1 MTTTSIRSEEGTA
14 RPAQTAQTAQTA
26 RPAQTAQTTRLPHP
40 GRLRNPLAA
49 FAGFPRAI
57 WVVFAGTVVNRV
69 GFLVGPFLVFFLG
82 SRGIPSSQTPY
93 VLGALGAGNLVGPAV
108 GGWLADR
115 HSRRL
120 TMLAGLLGTAA
131 AQGALFAAPNV
142 ATMALAAMALS
153 STATMV
159 SPAASATLADHV
171 GPARRREAFA
181 LIGWAVNIGTAVAG
195 ILGGYLAAHGYWM
208 LFAIDA
214 GTSVLYAAIV
224 AALLPAGRGSQ
235 EAGAVPAAA
244 STLPTAP
251 TLTEAGAVAAAT
263 SAPPTAPELAEPVG
277 TSAVAAEATTALT
290 AAPTTPP
297 GPRSGSSSGS
307 GYGVVLRDRLV
318 RKLLP
323 LFGIQLFIYSLTE
336 SALPLAIR
344 TDGLSPTVMGM
355 AAAVNAGIVV
365 ALQPLATSA
374 LARFHRTPVTLAAG
388 ALISLG
394 VALTGLAHTPAA
406 YAATVVVWS
415 LGEVASGGVQAALV
429 ADLAPAAAR
438 GRYQGAFSWT
448 WGVARFLALA
458 AGTTAY
464 TLIGPAFLW
473 WSVLA
478 IGATAIAGIA
488 ALSPAIDRRTAGQA

>member
-1 MTTTSIRSEEGTA
+1 MTTTSIRPEECVQAPAAGRGGHPTRPERPTRPTRTA
-14 RPAQTAQTAQTA
+14 RPDRTT
-26 RPAQTAQTTRLPHP
+26 RPA
-40 GRLRNPLAA
+40 RLRNPLAA

-82 SRGIPSSQTPY
+82 SRGIASSQTPY

-115 HSRRL
+115 HSRKL

-131 AQGALFAAPNV
+131 AQGALFAAPNA
-142 ATMALAAMALS
+142 ATMALAAIALS
-153 STATMV
+153 ATATMV
-159 SPAASATLADHV
+159 SPAASATLADNV
-171 GPARRREAFA
+171 EPGRRREAFA

-214 GTSVLYAAIV
+214 GTSVAYAGIV
-224 AALLPAGRGSQ
+224 AVLLPGRDSQ
-235 EAGAVPAAA
+235 KADETTGTAVVTKPSARTAPAAPA
-244 STLPTAP
+244 S
-251 TLTEAGAVAAAT
+251 
-263 SAPPTAPELAEPVG
+263 
-277 TSAVAAEATTALT
+277 
-290 AAPTTPP
+290 
-297 GPRSGSSSGS
+297 S
-307 GYGVVLRDRLV
+307 GYGIVFRDRLV

-323 LFGIQLFIYSLTE
+323 LLGIQLFIYSLTE

-355 AAAVNAGIVV
+355 AAAVNAGLVV
-365 ALQPLATSA
+365 ALQPLATA
-374 LARFHRTPVTLAAG
+374 VLARFSRNHVQIAASTLIAVG
-388 ALISLG
+388 I
-394 VALTGLAHTPAA
+394 ALTGLAHTPVG

-415 LGEVASGGVQAALV
+415 LGEVAAGGIPAALI
-429 ADLAPAAAR
+429 ADLAPATAR

-478 IGATAIAGIA
+478 MGAAATVGVA
-488 ALSPAIDRRTAGQA
+488 ALSPAIDRRTTVEA

>member
-1 MTTTSIRSEEGTA
+1 MTTTSIRPEECGPASAAGRVGHLTRPDRAA
-14 RPAQTAQTAQTA
+14 RPADAAGPARTA
-26 RPAQTAQTTRLPHP
+26 
-40 GRLRNPLAA
+40 RLRNPLSA
-49 FAGFPRAI
+49 FAGFPRVI

-82 SRGIPSSQTPY
+82 SRGIPASQTPY

-115 HSRRL
+115 RSRKL

-131 AQGALFAAPNV
+131 AQGALFAAPNA
-142 ATMALAAMALS
+142 ATMALAAIALS
-153 STATMV
+153 ATATMV
-159 SPAASATLADHV
+159 APAASATLADNV
-171 GPARRREAFA
+171 GPGRRREAFA

-214 GTSVLYAAIV
+214 GTSVAYAGIV
-224 AALLPAGRGSQ
+224 AALLPGRDSQ
-235 EAGAVPAAA
+235 KADETADATAAA
-244 STLPTAP
+244 IATMPSAP
-251 TLTEAGAVAAAT
+251 T
-263 SAPPTAPELAEPVG
+263 
-277 TSAVAAEATTALT
+277 T
-290 AAPTTPP
+290 AAPAATAAAAAAAAAAAKPSAP
-297 GPRSGSSSGS
+297 SAPASS
-307 GYGVVLRDRLV
+307 GYGVVLHDRLV

-323 LFGIQLFIYSLTE
+323 LLGVQLFIYSLTE

-355 AAAVNAGIVV
+355 AAAVNAGLVV
-365 ALQPLATSA
+365 ALQPLATSV
-374 LARFHRTPVTLAAG
+374 LARFPRNHVQIAAG
-388 ALISLG
+388 ILIAAG
-394 VALTGLAHTPAA
+394 VALTGLAHTPAG
-406 YAATVVVWS
+406 YAATVAVWS
-415 LGEVASGGVQAALV
+415 VGEVVAGGIPAALI
-429 ADLAPAAAR
+429 ADLAPATAR

-478 IGATAIAGIA
+478 LGAAATVGVA
-488 ALSPAIDRRTAGQA
+488 ALGPAIDRRTVEA